1 MSTLLDGKTAVV
13 TGSGHG
19 IGRGHALE
27 LARHGARVIVNDV
40 GADGGADETVA
51 LIREAGGEAVAD
63 DGDVGDE
70 TAMAALVDRA
80 VDTWGRLDILVA
92 NAGIVRDRAIWNM
105 TPDEFDAVIRV
116 HIRGTWLPCHFA
128 AVHWRKRA
136 KAGEAVR
143 GRIITTTSGAGLWGN
158 FGQTNYA
165 TAKAA
170 IVGMTLTMAAELY
183 SAGVTVNAIG
193 PSGSTRLSAG
203 VVGEEV
209 IEPNDVA
216 SDGYH
221 AMDPGLSAP
230 LVAWLASDEAQH
242 VTGQVLRSIHD
253 KIFLM
258 QGWREIET
266 VSSDEKKWDATTLGG
281 ILARDLFHTRA
292 TWLR

>member
-1 MSTLLDGKTAVV
+1 MSTLLAGKVAVV

-19 IGRGHALE
+19 IGRGHAIE

-51 LIREAGGEAVAD
+51 IIRETGGEAVVD

-70 TAMAALVDRA
+70 SAMAALIDRA
-80 VDTWGRLDILVA
+80 VDTWGQLDVLVA
-92 NAGIVRDRAIWNM
+92 NAGTVRDRTIWNM
-105 TPDEFDAVIRV
+105 TPEEFDAVIRV

-128 AVHWRKRA
+128 AIHWRTRA

-193 PSGSTRLSAG
+193 PSGATRLSAG
-203 VVGEEV
+203 VIGEEV
-209 IEPNDVA
+209 VEPNDVPA
-216 SDGYH
+216 DGYH
-221 AMDPGLSAP
+221 PMDPGLSAP

-258 QGWREIET
+258 QGWREADV
-266 VSSDEKKWDATTLGG
+266 VSSDGKKWDATTLGG
-281 ILARDLFHTRA
+281 ILARDVFHTRA
-292 TWLR
+292 TWLQ